1 MLKDNQNFLGK
12 IGTTLAFSVFLFTII
27 TNNHQFF
34 YQNFRNIIA
43 LQNLKW
49 KVIHIDVGNDLNY
62 NIVNYRNNTASL
74 VITLN
79 SNTII
84 EEPCADYISTF
95 CTKVKENVYTPNSF
109 NFYVSYD
116 PKDQPIFF
124 YHYILKDIHFTN
136 DKNEQQTLP
145 YLEEMP
151 NSQANIL
158 KAKKHLLS
166 SIIYTGI
173 GYFLLIFIL
182 WAVFKHIALRYK
194 KITLFLT
201 MVLTAT
207 LIIHFVHFIIQFMI
221 SI

>member
-1 MLKDNQNFLGK
+1 MLKDNENFLGK

-34 YQNFRNIIA
+34 YQNLRNIIA

-74 VITLN
+74 AITLN

-182 WAVFKHIALRYK
+182 WAVFKHITLRYK

>member
-34 YQNFRNIIA
+34 YQNLRNIIA

-145 YLEEMP
+145 YLEEIP

-182 WAVFKHIALRYK
+182 WAVFKHIALV
-194 KITLFLT
+194 IPP
-201 MVLTAT
+201 
-207 LIIHFVHFIIQFMI
+207 QNN
-221 SI
+221 

>member
-1 MLKDNQNFLGK
+1 MLKDTENFLGK
-12 IGTTLAFSVFLFTII
+12 IGTTLAFSGFFFIII

-34 YQNFRNIIA
+34 YQNLRNIIA

-49 KVIHIDVGNDLNY
+49 KAIHIDVGNDLSY
-62 NIVNYRNNTASL
+62 NIVNYRNNTSFLA
-74 VITLN
+74 ITLN
-79 SNTII
+79 STTII

-95 CTKVKENVYTPNSF
+95 CTKVKDELYTPNSF
-109 NFYVSYD
+109 SFYVSYD
-116 PKDQPIFF
+116 PNDQPIFF

-158 KAKKHLLS
+158 KAKSHLLN

-173 GYFLLIFIL
+173 GYFIL
-182 WAVFKHIALRYK
+182 VFTLWTVFKHIALRYK
-194 KITLFLT
+194 KITQFLAT
-201 MVLTAT
+201 VLTAT